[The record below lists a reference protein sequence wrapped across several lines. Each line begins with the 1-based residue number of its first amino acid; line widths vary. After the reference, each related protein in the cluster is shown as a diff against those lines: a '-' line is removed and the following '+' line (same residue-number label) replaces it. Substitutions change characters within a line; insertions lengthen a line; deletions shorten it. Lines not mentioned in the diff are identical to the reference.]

1 MHKQQKIVKYYKKS
15 NHSLRMIIVLLA
27 FTIPFNLLAE
37 DKNAYTNT
45 RALLV
50 KNLKKTYIDNAYSQS
65 IDRFYITTCDSLVKK
80 KLKIDNRPIRDI
92 LTKLFEV
99 SNDNINKGTITTL
112 GIPSFN
118 YNFLTTI
125 KLYKKGS
132 VVNLYNNINYVQ
144 SNMMALVFEGLFVA
158 DTIKEIAGLRK
169 MFFEPYYISS
179 QIEMPQYAPYLDTL
193 VYAMANFAP
202 VILNRK
208 LTDNDTMYTALVNRN
223 NKLTVKA
230 VSQIKSDTYYEKVL
244 PFSLAIYEKRITPE
258 EVVKLTMVPQDYYH
272 AFVEE
277 AIRLHLSSDP
287 ETHAFLSE
295 PISELNKKFGNYY
308 FIKEINELHES
319 PDNVRFKVL
328 STLTA
333 KELYF
338 LMLAGTY
345 DLSQQGS
352 SALYTSSFLYLYKK
366 FLKENEKGGLSKF
379 FEDIDYYQFDDFM
392 SIVTDYGLVAD
403 LVKNLD
409 EAKVTRY
416 IVNYLEALPG
426 KQLSDNETIIDAMGM
441 AQILYEVRD
450 RQNITNSVIEQINR
464 IKKQPNLQNDLI
476 YQRIFNVYVDL
487 MTDKYKYESDLTYD
501 VLDVKRLQRNNLI
514 TQVSFFYDD
523 EDAITSYSSS
533 IATYDAK
540 MWDKKDM
547 GNFIVFN
554 SKVGNKMK
562 VYMNKPNTKQGCE
575 ASQNEMM
582 DAIAKDGYEITVFI
596 HRGHSYHLSESLKK
610 ITPSCQFVFLGSCG
624 GYREVLKVFQL
635 NPDVNIIST
644 RSVGSKLINDPLLEK
659 INTDI
664 VNNKDINW
672 DALWKE
678 QGSKFQSKLT
688 KDLFAAYTAPNKY
701 IGIKFIRKVYNY

>member
-1 MHKQQKIVKYYKKS
+1 MHIQQKIVKKYKKPS
-15 NHSLRMIIVLLA
+15 PFLQVLIILLA
-27 FTIPFNLLAE
+27 LIIPFTLHAE

-45 RALLV
+45 RASLV
-50 KNLKKTYIDNAYSQS
+50 KNLKKSFIDIAYSQS
-65 IDRFYITTCDSLVKK
+65 IDRFYTSTCDSLVKK
-80 KLKIDNRPIRDI
+80 KLKIDNRPIKDI

-99 SNDNINKGTITTL
+99 SNDNINKGYITTL

-118 YNFLTTI
+118 ANFLTTL

-132 VVNLYNNINYVQ
+132 VFNLYNNMNYVQ

-169 MFFEPYYISS
+169 MFFEPYFISS

-208 LTDNDTMYTALVNRN
+208 LTDNDTMYTGLVNRN

-244 PFSLAIYEKRITPE
+244 PFSLAVYEKRITTE

-277 AIRLHLSSDP
+277 AIRLHTSKDP

-308 FIKEINELHES
+308 FIKEINELHEL
-319 PDNVRFKVL
+319 PDNARFKVL
-328 STLTA
+328 STLNA

-366 FLKENEKGGLSKF
+366 FLKENEKAGLSKF
-379 FEDIDYYQFDDFM
+379 FDDIDYYQFDDFM
-392 SIVTDYGLVAD
+392 SIVSDYGLVAD

-409 EAKVTRY
+409 EAKVIRY
-416 IVNYLEALPG
+416 IVNYLEALPA

-450 RQNITNSVIEQINR
+450 RQNITKSVIEQINS
-464 IKKQPNLQNDLI
+464 IKKQPKLQNDLL
-476 YQRIFNVYVDL
+476 YQRIYNVFVDL

-533 IATYDAK
+533 LATYDAK
-540 MWDKKDM
+540 MWEKKDL
-547 GNFIVFN
+547 GNFIVFT
-554 SKVGNKMK
+554 SKAGNKMK
-562 VYMNKPNTKQGCE
+562 VYMNKPNTKIG
-575 ASQNEMM
+575 ADSSQNEMLN
-582 DAIAKDGYEITVFI
+582 AIAKQGFEITTFI
-596 HRGHSYHLSESLKK
+596 HRGHSYHLSESLRKM
-610 ITPSCQFVFLGSCG
+610 TPSGQFVFLGSCG
-624 GYREVLKVFQL
+624 GYREVLRVFQL
-635 NPDVNIIST
+635 NPDANIIST

-659 INTDI
+659 INTNL
-664 VNNKDINW
+664 VNNKDVNW

-678 QGSKFQSKLT
+678 EGAKFQSKLT
-688 KDLFAAYTAPNKY
+688 KDLFSAYTAPNKY